1 MPQSPHTQTVSST
14 SDLTWSDSI
23 ELVGLVFEVVP
34 HKSARLF
41 PEYTKTLHAWF
52 LDQVRSHD
60 PQLSASL
67 HDDESKKPFTISGLD
82 GKMDT
87 TTEGQLQLLSD
98 QTYRWTVT
106 AFSPTV
112 VNWLR
117 YWLKQLPPTI
127 ELRFAPLQIQSVTF
141 ALPPT
146 TYAQLY
152 QAELAKT
159 LTLSFLTPTSFRRKG
174 HHLPLPWPVNVF
186 HSYLRRWNEFSG
198 MPFDDET
205 FLTWVDESVLIS
217 RHQLE
222 SVKVAAGKSGS
233 VTGFLGAIEYNLTT
247 EATKQRHFQRL
258 FTALGQL
265 APYCGT
271 GHKTTFGLGQTR
283 LGWLS
288 KPNSIE
294 TLLAQALLT
303 KRIEELTQ
311 VLMQGQKR
319 TGGSRAIKV
328 CHTRATILA
337 RQEAGES
344 LVDIAADLE
353 MPYETVKTYAKQARR
368 ILKSEE
374 FSSFHEEEE
383 MGNPEE
389 GVGKGKNK
397 K

>member
-1 MPQSPHTQTVSST
+1 MAQRSLKKDQAGESNLIWPSST
-14 SDLTWSDSI
+14 

-34 HKSARLF
+34 QKNARLF

-67 HDDESKKPFTISGLD
+67 HDEESKKPFTISGLD

-87 TTEGQLQLLSD
+87 TTGGQLQLLSN

-112 VNWLR
+112 VQWLGH
-117 YWLKQLPPTI
+117 WLENLPPTI
-127 ELRFAPLQIQSVTF
+127 QLRYAPLKIQSVAF

-152 QAELAKT
+152 QTELAKT
-159 LTLSFLTPTSFRRKG
+159 LTLSFLSPTSFRRKG
-174 HHLPLPWPVNVF
+174 HHLPLPWPMNVF
-186 HSYLRRWNEFSG
+186 HSYLRRWNELSG
-198 MPFDDET
+198 MQFDDET
-205 FLTWVDESVLIS
+205 FLAWVDESVLIS

-222 SVKVAAGKSGS
+222 SVKVSAGKKGS
-233 VTGFLGAIEYNLTT
+233 VTGFLGTVELSLTH
-247 EATKQRHFQRL
+247 EATKQQHFQRL

-294 TLLAQALLT
+294 ALVEQAMLT
-303 KRIEELTQ
+303 KRIEQLTER
-311 VLMQGQKR
+311 LMHSQKR
-319 TGGSRAIKV
+319 TGGERASKI
-328 CHTRATILA
+328 CQTQATILA
-337 RQEAGES
+337 RQEEGES
-344 LVDIAADLE
+344 LVAIAHDLE
-353 MPYETVKTYAKQARR
+353 MPYETVKTYVKRARQR
-368 ILKSEE
+368 LKSDE
-374 FSSFHEEEE
+374 SL
-383 MGNPEE
+383 
-389 GVGKGKNK
+389 
-397 K
+397 

>member
-1 MPQSPHTQTVSST
+1 MAQRSIKKDQAGEPN
-14 SDLTWSDSI
+14 LTWSSST

-34 HKSARLF
+34 QKTATLF
-41 PEYTKTLHAWF
+41 PDYTKTLHAWF
-52 LDQVRSHD
+52 LDQVRSHN
-60 PQLSASL
+60 PQLSAFL
-67 HDDESKKPFTISGLD
+67 HDEESKKPFTISGLD

-87 TTEGQLQLLSD
+87 TTGGQLQLLSD
-98 QTYRWTVT
+98 QTYYWTVT

-112 VNWLR
+112 VQWLGH
-117 YWLKQLPPTI
+117 WLEHLPPTI
-127 ELRFAPLQIQSVTF
+127 ELRFAPLQIQSVAF

-152 QAELAKT
+152 QAEIAKT

-198 MPFDDET
+198 MPSDDET
-205 FLTWVDESVLIS
+205 FLAWVDESVLIN

-222 SVKVAAGKSGS
+222 SVKVAAGKQGK
-233 VTGFLGAIEYNLTT
+233 VTGFLGAVEYSLTS

-294 TLLAQALLT
+294 TLLAQALLA
-303 KRIEELTQ
+303 KRVEELTD

-319 TGGSRAIKV
+319 TGGDRAIKV
-328 CHTRATILA
+328 CQTQATILA
-337 RQEAGES
+337 RQEEGES
-344 LVDIAADLE
+344 LKAIAQDLE
-353 MPYETVKTYAKQARR
+353 MPYETVKTYAKRARR
-368 ILKSEE
+368 ILTSEE
-374 FSSFHEEEE
+374 FSS
-383 MGNPEE
+383 P
-389 GVGKGKNK
+389 
-397 K
+397 

>member
-1 MPQSPHTQTVSST
+1 MSQRSRQKTQSKESH
-14 SDLTWSDSI
+14 LTWSDST

-34 HKSARLF
+34 QKTTRLF

-52 LDQVRSHD
+52 LDQVRSHN

-87 TTEGQLQLLSD
+87 TTGGQLQLLSD
-98 QTYRWTVT
+98 QTYRWYLT

-112 VNWLR
+112 VQWLAH
-117 YWLKQLPPTI
+117 WVQELPSTI
-127 ELRFAPLQIQSVTF
+127 ELRFAPLQIQSVAF

-152 QAELAKT
+152 QAEIAKT

-198 MPFDDET
+198 MPSDDET
-205 FLTWVDESVLIS
+205 FLAWVDESVLIS

-222 SVKVAAGKSGS
+222 SVKVAAGKQGK
-233 VTGFLGAIEYNLTT
+233 VTGFIGAIEYSLTS
-247 EATKQRHFQRL
+247 EATKQRHFPRL

-265 APYCGT
+265 ASYCGT

-288 KPNSIE
+288 KPNSLE
-294 TLLAQALLT
+294 ALVEQAMLT
-303 KRIEELTQ
+303 RRIEQLTEL
-311 VLMQGQKR
+311 LMHSQKR
-319 TGGSRAIKV
+319 TGGERASKI
-328 CHTRATILA
+328 CQTQATILA
-337 RQEAGES
+337 RQEDGES
-344 LVDIAADLE
+344 LIAIASDLD
-353 MPYETVKTYAKQARR
+353 MPYETVKTYAKRARR
-368 ILKSEE
+368 VLKSEE
-374 FSSFHEEEE
+374 FVS
-383 MGNPEE
+383 P
-389 GVGKGKNK
+389 
-397 K
+397 

>member
-1 MPQSPHTQTVSST
+1 MAQRSLKKDQAGEPN
-14 SDLTWSDSI
+14 LTWSSST
-23 ELVGLVFEVVP
+23 ELVGLVFEVLP
-34 HKSARLF
+34 QKDARLF

-52 LDQVRSHD
+52 LDQVRSHN

-87 TTEGQLQLLSD
+87 TTGGQLQLLSN

-106 AFSPTV
+106 AFSSTV
-112 VNWLR
+112 VQWLGH
-117 YWLKQLPPTI
+117 WLENLPPTI
-127 ELRFAPLQIQSVTF
+127 ELRYAPLKIQSVAF

-152 QAELAKT
+152 QTKLAKT
-159 LTLSFLTPTSFRRKG
+159 LTLSFLSPTSFRRKG

-186 HSYLRRWNEFSG
+186 HSYLRRWNEFSR
-198 MPFDDET
+198 MLFDDET
-205 FLTWVDESVLIS
+205 LLAWVDESVLIS

-222 SVKVAAGKSGS
+222 SVKVSAGKQGK
-233 VTGFLGAIEYNLTT
+233 VTGFLGAVEFSLTN
-247 EATKQRHFQRL
+247 EGTKQQHFQRL

-294 TLLAQALLT
+294 ALV
-303 KRIEELTQ
+303 E
-311 VLMQGQKR
+311 
-319 TGGSRAIKV
+319 
-328 CHTRATILA
+328 
-337 RQEAGES
+337 
-344 LVDIAADLE
+344 
-353 MPYETVKTYAKQARR
+353 
-368 ILKSEE
+368 
-374 FSSFHEEEE
+374 
-383 MGNPEE
+383 
-389 GVGKGKNK
+389 
-397 K
+397 

>member
-1 MPQSPHTQTVSST
+1 MSQRSRQKTQLEEPN
-14 SDLTWSDSI
+14 LTWSDST

-34 HKSARLF
+34 QKTATLY

-67 HDDESKKPFTISGLD
+67 HDDESKKSFTISGLD

-87 TTEGQLQLLSD
+87 TTGGQLQLLSD
-98 QTYRWTVT
+98 QTYYWTVT

-112 VNWLR
+112 VQWLGH
-117 YWLKQLPPTI
+117 WLEHLPPTI
-127 ELRFAPLQIQSVTF
+127 ELRYAPLQIQSVAF
-141 ALPPT
+141 AFPPT

-152 QAELAKT
+152 QAEIAKT

-198 MPFDDET
+198 MPSDDEA
-205 FLTWVDESVLIS
+205 FLAWVDESVLIS

-222 SVKVAAGKSGS
+222 SVKVAAGKQGK
-233 VTGFLGAIEYNLTT
+233 VTGFLGAVEYSLTS

-294 TLLAQALLT
+294 TLLAQAVLA
-303 KRIEELTQ
+303 KRVEELTD

-319 TGGSRAIKV
+319 TGGDRAIKV
-328 CHTRATILA
+328 CQTQATILA
-337 RQEAGES
+337 RQEGGES
-344 LVDIAADLE
+344 LIAIAQDLD
-353 MPYETVKTYAKQARR
+353 MPYETVKTYVKRARHR
-368 ILKSEE
+368 LKSEE
-374 FSSFHEEEE
+374 LA
-383 MGNPEE
+383 
-389 GVGKGKNK
+389 
-397 K
+397 

>member
-1 MPQSPHTQTVSST
+1 MAQRSLKKDQAGEPNLTWPSST
-14 SDLTWSDSI
+14 
-23 ELVGLVFEVVP
+23 ELVGLVFEVIP
-34 HKSARLF
+34 QKAATLY

-87 TTEGQLQLLSD
+87 TTGGQLQLLSD
-98 QTYRWTVT
+98 QTYYWTVT

-112 VNWLR
+112 VQWLGH
-117 YWLKQLPPTI
+117 WLEHLPPAI
-127 ELRFAPLQIQSVTF
+127 ELRYAPLQIQSVAF

-152 QAELAKT
+152 QAEIAKT

-198 MPFDDET
+198 MPSDDEA
-205 FLTWVDESVLIS
+205 FLAWVDESVLIS

-222 SVKVAAGKSGS
+222 SVKVAAGKQGK
-233 VTGFLGAIEYNLTT
+233 VTGFLGAVEYSLTS

-294 TLLAQALLT
+294 TLLAQALLA
-303 KRIEELTQ
+303 KRVEELTD

-319 TGGSRAIKV
+319 TGGDRAIKV
-328 CHTRATILA
+328 CQTQATILA

-344 LVDIAADLE
+344 LIAIAQDLD
-353 MPYETVKTYAKQARR
+353 MPYETVKTYVKRARHR
-368 ILKSEE
+368 LKSEE
-374 FSSFHEEEE
+374 LA
-383 MGNPEE
+383 
-389 GVGKGKNK
+389 
-397 K
+397 